1 MTFNIFC
8 KVHVINVLKIFFRGK
23 MVRKLFEAGNGWP
36 LFLQKVI
43 IELLK
48 INPEKDT
55 VEMQI
60 ENDILKIKKVYKKED
75 N

>member
-1 MTFNIFC
+1 ME
-8 KVHVINVLKIFFRGK
+8 
-23 MVRKLFEAGNGWP
+23 RKLFRAGNGWS
-36 LFLQKVI
+36 LFLPKVI

-48 INPEKDT
+48 IDPEHDT

-60 ENDILKIKKVYKKED
+60 ENDVLKIKKICKKED

>member
-1 MTFNIFC
+1 ME
-8 KVHVINVLKIFFRGK
+8 
-23 MVRKLFEAGNGWP
+23 RKLFRAGNGWS
-36 LFLQKVI
+36 LFLPKVI

-48 INPEKDT
+48 IDPENDT

-60 ENDILKIKKVYKKED
+60 EKDVLKIKKICKKED